1 AHDLCGRIEAH
12 RLRIEQRARE
22 HRRMMAFDPRR
33 DVDKMRKTRR
43 MAFGESVAAEAF
55 DLPEAA
61 FGEILFVTTAYHAVD
76 HLLAELVDG
85 SDMAERRHCAAQ
97 AIGFLRRELCRHNG
111 KLHGLFLE
119 QRHALG
125 LAENILQFVCGS
137 EFW

>member
-1 AHDLCGRIEAH
+1 
-12 RLRIEQRARE
+12 
-22 HRRMMAFDPRR
+22 
-33 DVDKMRKTRR
+33 RR

-61 FGEILFVTTAYHAVD
+61 FGEILFVTATHHAVH

-85 SDMAERRHCAAQ
+85 ADMTERRHGAAQ

-125 LAENILQFVCGS
+125 FAENILQFVYRS